1 MSYDTFKLA
10 ARNSLDGGLKEGT
23 LAGTTDTLS
32 FVGYI
37 AIRLEPVVYA
47 LYVHHRI
54 KLTAY
59 METGCVHTASLEAEG
74 TEVLVYILEN
84 ALPTA
89 ILDLPALWTRQGHDR
104 KIQVVYDGRVDL
116 ANYHTIIHWADYPS
130 GYNMP
135 VFQFSGHCGMSD
147 VFSSASANNASIF
160 GSWIMSNAHVTSE
173 NDGSLSAHP
182 NYGGPYS
189 AHSDSHHNSES
200 APAPVIPIATATST
214 DADHLTGVMLKYSKW
229 RLVLSYLR
237 LLIRLAICRGET
249 GNPHFITTA
258 PLETKAALIHRLFTE
273 SLLRANISAV
283 ELEQVST
290 SDGRIISEN
299 DILVM
304 AGPHVAFQTIN
315 HARAGFGLHD
325 IFSTLL
331 KARLEH
337 LLSHFMRPQSSRLPF
352 DQNGLVWIFRT
363 RCIKSI
369 LWHTAFRVTI
379 SAAATVAT
387 TPGLPMIMADL
398 EPAVFRHT
406 SVLPME
412 TLAFIESLCYVS
424 LFRKLESVVAQIPGA
439 TFDQPFY
446 PPASTIYDEAVETL
460 NIILPLDSDP
470 GHPAFMTCMA
480 LLCDIANLSCS
491 RIVGIYFKHPTFDM
505 LMTCPSTPS
514 KELFLKIEDTEDAIE
529 SWLQTHGLEI
539 LPYSLFVTASVLFG
553 LVDYHDLMVLLEI
566 QLQQAE
572 TNPSVFPPQG
582 GRCFME
588 ERMHRAQTEISLFST
603 AIVNLCELMNTRAI
617 APKLLPPVNTSYT
630 GAYQTPSSLNCKRF
644 QPTKETQDKCL
655 AWLIMSSPFQDTM
668 EVGSD
673 VSQITPESPRR
684 HQYPLRHDDQLLSL
698 PRLTNA
704 WIDNVKLGTYMIA
717 SYAKTDEPLPTD
729 TSNAFTRKEDKTPDE
744 LMSVFHILD
753 LKKQRAQAEVD
764 MFSEAIALNAELEF
778 TDDGTSS
785 GKATMYETHLHN
797 DWFNDWF
804 STSSAP
810 SDASDILQHSQ
821 LSTVTLTF
829 VLVLRI
835 NWLLKMHSEQSDKL
849 CVKESDQSISIP
861 RQTNWMVTMSKF
873 PVMESSPYVSP
884 PSKFLSLG
892 SQTSILIDVECGIR
906 TGPIISLEANELDGN
921 DVEVPRDGIITQRLP
936 AVQIHIPWIANVNTN
951 QRGMW
956 VQIVTPFLTTPLCT
970 LDFRYYSLLLHGIDQ
985 HITTDVDAWA
995 EGVAE
1000 LTLSTSGNLIIPST
1014 SFSSLPNS
1022 QCPSASEASYCV
1034 SSSIILL
1041 PRNNSNFH
1049 LDPPRR
1055 NTCLRLLGN
1064 SLTPLHIINGKVL
1077 EGEAGIFGSDPSSG
1091 FYATFCAKALLFAHS
1106 SNLACFAA
1114 VEVRMEGNYRAGVGR
1129 VGRESEE
1136 VVFYDR
1142 RMRTRYPHEN
1152 VFAIYQTCQFD
1163 IQENEDVDEYRS
1175 SSGPPGSRMRV
1186 PSTVRPSGIG
1196 VALNQIFLEPTTMYA
1211 KVQVSQ

>member
-1 MSYDTFKLA
+1 M
-10 ARNSLDGGLKEGT
+10 
-23 LAGTTDTLS
+23 
-32 FVGYI
+32 
-37 AIRLEPVVYA
+37 
-47 LYVHHRI
+47 
-54 KLTAY
+54 
-59 METGCVHTASLEAEG
+59 
-74 TEVLVYILEN
+74 
-84 ALPTA
+84 
-89 ILDLPALWTRQGHDR
+89 
-104 KIQVVYDGRVDL
+104 
-116 ANYHTIIHWADYPS
+116 
-130 GYNMP
+130 
-135 VFQFSGHCGMSD
+135 
-147 VFSSASANNASIF
+147 
-160 GSWIMSNAHVTSE
+160 
-173 NDGSLSAHP
+173 
-182 NYGGPYS
+182 
-189 AHSDSHHNSES
+189 
-200 APAPVIPIATATST
+200 
-214 DADHLTGVMLKYSKW
+214 
-229 RLVLSYLR
+229 
-237 LLIRLAICRGET
+237 
-249 GNPHFITTA
+249 A

-283 ELEQVST
+283 ELEQVSA

-299 DILVM
+299 EILVM
-304 AGPHVAFQTIN
+304 AGPWVSTFMHDSRRVAFQTIN

-325 IFSTLL
+325 IFGTLL

-406 SVLPME
+406 SVLPVE

-439 TFDQPFY
+439 TFDRPFY

-480 LLCDIANLSCS
+480 SLC

-553 LVDYHDLMVLLEI
+553 LVDYHDLTVLLEI

-603 AIVNLCELMNTRAI
+603 AIANLCELMNTRAI

-655 AWLIMSSPFQDTM
+655 AWLITSSPFQDTM

-717 SYAKTDEPLPTD
+717 SYAETDEPLPTD

-821 LSTVTLTF
+821 L
-829 VLVLRI
+829 
-835 NWLLKMHSEQSDKL
+835 LKMHSEQSDKL

-873 PVMESSPYVSP
+873 PVMESSPNVSP
-884 PSKFLSLG
+884 PSKFISLG
-892 SQTSILIDVECGIR
+892 SQTSILIDAECG
-906 TGPIISLEANELDGN
+906 
-921 DVEVPRDGIITQRLP
+921 
-936 AVQIHIPWIANVNTN
+936 
-951 QRGMW
+951 
-956 VQIVTPFLTTPLCT
+956 IVTPFLTTPLCT

-995 EGVAE
+995 EGVA
-1000 LTLSTSGNLIIPST
+1000 
-1014 SFSSLPNS
+1014 
-1022 QCPSASEASYCV
+1022 
-1034 SSSIILL
+1034 
-1041 PRNNSNFH
+1041 
-1049 LDPPRR
+1049 DPPRR

-1091 FYATFCAKALLFAHS
+1091 FYATFRAKALLFAHS

-1114 VEVRMEGNYRAGVGR
+1114 VEVRMEGDYRAGVGR

-1136 VVFYDR
+1136 V
-1142 RMRTRYPHEN
+1142 
-1152 VFAIYQTCQFD
+1152 AISHS
-1163 IQENEDVDEYRS
+1163 ILREENEDVDEYRS

-1196 VALNQIFLEPTTMYA
+1196 VALNQISSEPTTMYA
-1211 KVQVSQ
+1211 KVQNISLYMKMMSGAIRIGEDIAL